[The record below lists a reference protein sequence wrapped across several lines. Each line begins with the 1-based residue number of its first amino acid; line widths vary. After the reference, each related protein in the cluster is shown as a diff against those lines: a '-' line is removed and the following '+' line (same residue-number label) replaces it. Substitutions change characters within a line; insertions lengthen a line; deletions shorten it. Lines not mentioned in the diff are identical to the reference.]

1 MKKFLAFL
9 VVLGVGGFLV
19 YRYVITSASERSC
32 ARLASLCGDKS
43 AAVDQCVKGVN
54 ELGKASSDAVSKFES
69 CVGDAKSCQEGA
81 GCMVGAVVGAGVGA
95 AGKVLDDFMKGI
107 GKAIGK

>member
-1 MKKFLAFL
+1 MKKLLAFL
-9 VVLGVGGFLV
+9 VVIGVGGFLV

-32 ARLASLCGDKS
+32 QRLASLCGERS
-43 AAVDQCVKGVN
+43 GALEQCVRGVDQ
-54 ELGKASSDAVSKFES
+54 LGKANKEAVSKFES

-95 AGKVLDDFMKGI
+95 AGQVINDFMKGL
-107 GKAIGK
+107 GNAIGK